1 MPPSSPTRVR
11 YLVVAV
17 TALMAVLLYLDRFC
31 ISFAEVFI
39 KEDLG
44 LTDSQVGWMLSAF
57 FWTYALSQVPSG
69 WLTDRF
75 GPRLMLT
82 SYVLGWSL
90 LTGLTGV
97 AAGFGMLILLRLG
110 FGIAQAGAY
119 PTGASLIGRWMP
131 VSARATASSLVSVGG
146 RVGGWLALFASGPLI
161 VWLTPAA
168 TPATL
173 RPRDLLDVPRFC
185 YELSAPGGDADV
197 AAVVNA
203 KILNALPTTTR
214 SAVSDCATAYRAER
228 NAETERRKAPG
239 QGRAGGADVV
249 PLAAPPGLD
258 AGQLTADLNGMISR
272 RGFFRRAA
280 ASSLPLERE
289 ARRLLA
295 QRPEE
300 LDERQVQRLNRL
312 ILEAAHRDTVRRL
325 YGAGWRPMM
334 FVYGCLG
341 LAVAALVWWTCR
353 NHPADHTGVNDAE
366 RSLIENRAPATP
378 PLGSDVQN
386 SIFAGTESSTGQ
398 DDGPRKLNSV
408 RLTPDPGQGRGAPAA
423 ALARLAASLSLWL
436 LSASQ
441 LFTNVGWVFIVTWA
455 PRYFQSVHQLPVEER
470 ALLVSIPPLVGWFG
484 TVLGGLWTDYLLR
497 TMGLRWSRSLP
508 IGLSRLLAVGAYL
521 GFLFEPSPW
530 GAVVLFSLV
539 AFLTDWSQ
547 GTVWAFCQD
556 IGGRQ
561 TASVLGWTNMWGNFG
576 AAVTPPLLI
585 WIIGPS
591 QNWMA
596 AFLACAA
603 AFLLAGLTGLA
614 IDATKPLAAGAG
626 QGGGGKTTW
635 VEQVVLHRKPE
646 K

>member
-39 KEDLG
+39 KEDLD

-161 VWLTPAA
+161 VWLTPTA

-173 RPRDLLDVPRFC
+173 QSRDLLNVPQYC
-185 YELSAPGGDADV
+185 YELSAQGGDADAT
-197 AAVVNA
+197 AAVNA
-203 KILNALPTTTR
+203 KILNALPAGTR
-214 SAVSDCATAYRAER
+214 SEVLACAAAYRAEQ
-228 NAETERRKAPG
+228 NAEMERRKVPG
-239 QGRAGGADVV
+239 QGRAGGAGAVR
-249 PLAAPPGLD
+249 LAVPPGVD
-258 AGQLTADLNGMISR
+258 VGQLVADLNGIIAR
-272 RGFFRRAA
+272 RGFFSRADA
-280 ASSLPLERE
+280 ASLPLERE
-289 ARRLLA
+289 AKRLLA

-312 ILEAAHRDTVRRL
+312 ILEADHRDTVRKL

-334 FVYGCLG
+334 FVYGFLG

-353 NHPADHTGVNDAE
+353 NHPADHPGVNGAE
-366 RSLIENRAPATP
+366 QSLIEGRAPATL

-386 SIFAGTESSTGQ
+386 SIFAGTGSSTGQ

-408 RLTPDPGQGRGAPAA
+408 RLTPDSGQGRGASGAVL
-423 ALARLAASLSLWL
+423 ALGRLAASLSLWL

-455 PRYFQSVHQLPVEER
+455 PRYFQSVHELPVEER

-484 TVLGGLWTDYLLR
+484 TVLGGLWTDHLLR

-576 AAVTPPLLI
+576 AAATPPLLI
-585 WIIGPS
+585 WIIGPG

-614 IDATKPLAAGAG
+614 IDATKPLAAGVG
-626 QGGGGKTTW
+626 QGEGRRK
-635 VEQVVLHRKPE
+635 VERSKSQKVKE
-646 K
+646 